1 MIREQLRVRGADD
14 QKRGTAGDTQEVVGA
29 VCRELGRVG
38 VMSAS
43 IQSRTACYYVQWS
56 LRS

>member
-43 IQSRTACYYVQWS
+43 IQSRTACYHV
-56 LRS
+56 